1 MQQQRLKQQQQALM
15 QQALLQQQSIYH
27 PGLLA
32 PPQVLP
38 ICLCFSLLVLIE
50 PIATMVIAFLELF
63 RVRFWE
69 LKQEDF
75 GFPLFLDILW
85 FFLLKFQG
93 FQFPIVTTSLLAFF
107 WFFWVLL
114 EINEK
119 LINLCEMCCFL
130 RTFNEFDN
138 IFLFFS

>member
-38 ICLCFSLLVLIE
+38 IFLCFSLLVLIE
-50 PIATMVIAFLELF
+50 PIASMVIAFLELF

-75 GFPLFLDILW
+75 GFPFFLEILW
-85 FFLLKFQG
+85 FFIKISG
-93 FQFPIVTTSLLAFF
+93 FSISYCDYKLACLFL
-107 WFFWVLL
+107 VLL
-114 EINEK
+114 GFVGNK
-119 LINLCEMCCFL
+119 
-130 RTFNEFDN
+130 
-138 IFLFFS
+138 

>member
-1 MQQQRLKQQQQALM
+1 M

-38 ICLCFSLLVLIE
+38 IFLCCSLLVLIE

-63 RVRFWE
+63 GVRFWE

-75 GFPLFLDILW
+75 RFPFFLEIYG
-85 FFLLKFQG
+85 FLLKFQG
-93 FQFPIVTTSLLAFF
+93 FQFPIVNTSLLAFIF
-107 WFFWVLL
+107 LVLL
-114 EINEK
+114 GFVGNK
-119 LINLCEMCCFL
+119 
-130 RTFNEFDN
+130 
-138 IFLFFS
+138 